1 MALTLKTRRE
11 VSKETFKRYQK
22 ARKKE
27 KTKILN
33 EYVAL
38 TSYTRHHAA
47 QVLSR
52 WGKRSPP
59 KHTRCKPP
67 VYDYKVFRAL
77 RKVWIVCDCICG
89 KRLAPYLKEIVPV
102 LISYGELA
110 VDDDTRDKLMRISAA
125 TIDRLL
131 APERAKYVLRPRSAP
146 VFSLMNRIPVK
157 TFSEWDKTKPGHE
170 QVDLVEHNGGV
181 TKGEYANTVV
191 LTDVCTS
198 WTQMQAVLN
207 KAQIRVFR
215 ALEAEIRD
223 VPFDVVGLHSDGGR
237 EFINH
242 HLKRYCEDKTI
253 VFTHSRSYRKNDNC
267 YVEQRNG
274 NIVRRA
280 VGYAR
285 YSGDRE
291 VKLLNEL
298 YASLK
303 LYVNFFQPVM
313 RLDEKTRLG
322 SKVKKRY
329 DTAKT
334 PYQRV
339 LECKEIED
347 SAKETL
353 RKKYCILNPA
363 ELKREITR
371 CQEKLLKYAAR
382 RRCMSKR
389 EMDKQLISGRI

>member
-38 TSYTRHHAA
+38 TGYTRHHAA

-146 VFSLMNRIPVK
+146 VFSLMNRIPLK
-157 TFSEWDKTKPGHE
+157 TFSECDKTKPGHE
-170 QVDLVEHNGGV
+170 QVDLV
-181 TKGEYANTVV
+181 
-191 LTDVCTS
+191 
-198 WTQMQAVLN
+198 
-207 KAQIRVFR
+207 
-215 ALEAEIRD
+215 
-223 VPFDVVGLHSDGGR
+223 
-237 EFINH
+237 
-242 HLKRYCEDKTI
+242 
-253 VFTHSRSYRKNDNC
+253 
-267 YVEQRNG
+267 
-274 NIVRRA
+274 
-280 VGYAR
+280 
-285 YSGDRE
+285 
-291 VKLLNEL
+291 
-298 YASLK
+298 
-303 LYVNFFQPVM
+303 
-313 RLDEKTRLG
+313 
-322 SKVKKRY
+322 
-329 DTAKT
+329 
-334 PYQRV
+334 
-339 LECKEIED
+339 
-347 SAKETL
+347 
-353 RKKYCILNPA
+353 
-363 ELKREITR
+363 
-371 CQEKLLKYAAR
+371 
-382 RRCMSKR
+382 
-389 EMDKQLISGRI
+389 